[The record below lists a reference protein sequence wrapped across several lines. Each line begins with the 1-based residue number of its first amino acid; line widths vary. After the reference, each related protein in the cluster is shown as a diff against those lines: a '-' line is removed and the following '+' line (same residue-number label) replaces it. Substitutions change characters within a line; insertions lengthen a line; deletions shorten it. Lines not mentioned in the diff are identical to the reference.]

1 MAAVTVEHGGE
12 PTGSGGTPEHA
23 AEHGSHDHGHP
34 PTNTGISNEKLA
46 MWAFLGSE
54 CLLFGALIS
63 TFFLYRDRAPLGTVK
78 PHDLYD
84 IPFTSV
90 SSFILLM
97 SSLTMVLALSAF
109 NAADTRRAMVWLSAT
124 ALLGATFLGGQV
136 YEFTVFIREG
146 MTLKTNPA
154 SSSFYV
160 LTGFH
165 GTHVAL
171 GVLMLLALV
180 IMMKSGRLKPD
191 RAETVEIAGL
201 YWHFVDIVWVIVF
214 TVVYL
219 IEL

>member
-1 MAAVTVEHGGE
+1 MTAVAVETSE
-12 PTGSGGTPEHA
+12 PGHEADAHA
-23 AEHGSHDHGHP
+23 ADAHGHGHP
-34 PTNTGISNEKLA
+34 PTNTGLSNDKVA

-63 TFFLYRDRAPLGTVK
+63 TFFLYRSRAPLGTVK
-78 PHDLYD
+78 PHDVYD

-109 NAADTRRAMVWLSAT
+109 NRADSRRSMVWLSAT
-124 ALLGATFLGGQV
+124 ALLGATFLGGQI

-154 SSSFYV
+154 SSAFYV

-165 GTHVAL
+165 GTHVGI
-171 GVLMLLALV
+171 GVLMLLILV
-180 IMMKSGRLKPD
+180 ILIAKGRLTPA
-191 RAETVEIAGL
+191 RAETIEIAGL
-201 YWHFVDIVWVIVF
+201 YWHFVDVVWVVVF

-219 IEL
+219 LPL

>member
-1 MAAVTVEHGGE
+1 MAAVAVEHGAE
-12 PTGSGGTPEHA
+12 KEPEHG
-23 AEHGSHDHGHP
+23 AEHAEGHAGDHGHP
-34 PTNTGISNEKLA
+34 PTNTGLSNDKVA

-63 TFFLYRDRAPLGTVK
+63 TFFLYRSRAPLGSVK
-78 PHDLYD
+78 PHDVYD

-109 NAADTRRAMVWLSAT
+109 NRADSRRAMVWLSAT

-146 MTLKTNPA
+146 MTMKTNPA

-171 GVLMLLALV
+171 GVLMLLGLV
-180 IMMKSGRLKPD
+180 ILIRAGRLTPE

-201 YWHFVDIVWVIVF
+201 YWHFVDVVWVVVF

-219 IEL
+219 LPL

>member
-1 MAAVTVEHGGE
+1 MAAVAVEHGAE
-12 PTGSGGTPEHA
+12 PAPEHGTGHA
-23 AEHGSHDHGHP
+23 EEHGGDHGHP
-34 PTNTGISNEKLA
+34 PTNTGLSNDKLA

-63 TFFLYRDRAPLGTVK
+63 TFFLYRSRAPLGSVK
-78 PHDLYD
+78 PHDVYD

-109 NAADTRRAMVWLSAT
+109 NKADSRRAVVWLSAT
-124 ALLGATFLGGQV
+124 ALLGATFLGGQI

-146 MTLKTNPA
+146 MTMKTNPA
-154 SSSFYV
+154 SSAFYV

-171 GVLMLLALV
+171 GVLMLLGLV
-180 IMMKSGRLKPD
+180 ILIRAGRLTPE

-201 YWHFVDIVWVIVF
+201 YWHFVDVVWVVVF

-219 IEL
+219 LPL

>member
-1 MAAVTVEHGGE
+1 MAAATVQHAE
-12 PTGSGGTPEHA
+12 PAGSGGT
-23 AEHGSHDHGHP
+23 AEHGDHGGHEHGHP

-63 TFFLYRDRAPLGTVK
+63 TFFLYRSRAPLGTVK
-78 PHDLYD
+78 PHDVYD

-97 SSLTMVLALSAF
+97 SSLTMVLALAAF
-109 NAADTRRAMVWLSAT
+109 NRADTRRAMVWLSAT

-180 IMMKSGRLKPD
+180 ILMRAGRLTPE

-201 YWHFVDIVWVIVF
+201 YWHFVDVVWVVVF

-219 IEL
+219 LPL

>member
-1 MAAVTVEHGGE
+1 MTAVAVETSE
-12 PTGSGGTPEHA
+12 PGHEADAHA
-23 AEHGSHDHGHP
+23 ADAHGHGHP
-34 PTNTGISNEKLA
+34 PTNTGLSNDKVA

-63 TFFLYRDRAPLGTVK
+63 TFFLYRSRAPLGTVK
-78 PHDLYD
+78 PHDVYD

-109 NAADTRRAMVWLSAT
+109 NRADSRRAMVWLSAT
-124 ALLGATFLGGQV
+124 ALLGAVFLGGQI

-146 MTLKTNPA
+146 MTMKTNPA
-154 SSSFYV
+154 SSAFYV

-165 GTHVAL
+165 GTHVGI
-171 GVLMLLALV
+171 GVLMLLILV
-180 IMMKSGRLKPD
+180 ILIAKGRLSPA
-191 RAETVEIAGL
+191 RAETIEIAGL
-201 YWHFVDIVWVIVF
+201 YWHFVDIVWVVVF

-219 IEL
+219 LPL

>member
-1 MAAVTVEHGGE
+1 MAAVAVEHGAE
-12 PTGSGGTPEHA
+12 PAPEHGTGH
-23 AEHGSHDHGHP
+23 AEDHGGDHAHP
-34 PTNTGISNEKLA
+34 PTNTGLSNDKLA

-63 TFFLYRDRAPLGTVK
+63 TFFLYRSRAPLGSVK
-78 PHDLYD
+78 PHDVYD

-109 NAADTRRAMVWLSAT
+109 NKADTRRATVWLSAT
-124 ALLGATFLGGQV
+124 ALLGATFLGGQI

-146 MTLKTNPA
+146 MTMKTNPA

-171 GVLMLLALV
+171 GVLMLLGLV
-180 IMMKSGRLKPD
+180 ILIRAGRLTPE

-201 YWHFVDIVWVIVF
+201 YWHFVDVVWVVVF

-219 IEL
+219 LPL

>member
-1 MAAVTVEHGGE
+1 MDAATLDHG
-12 PTGSGGTPEHA
+12 
-23 AEHGSHDHGHP
+23 AEHDSEEAGHGNEHGHP
-34 PTNTGISNEKLA
+34 PTNTGMSNEKLA
-46 MWAFLGSE
+46 IWAFLGSE

-63 TFFLYRDRAPLGTVK
+63 TFFLYRTRAPLGTVK
-78 PHDLYD
+78 PFDVYD

-109 NAADTRRAMVWLSAT
+109 KRAEVRKATVWLTAT
-124 ALLGATFLGGQV
+124 ALLGATFLGGQI

-146 MTLKTNPA
+146 MTIKTNPA
-154 SSSFYV
+154 SSAFYV

-171 GVLMLLALV
+171 GVFMLLALV
-180 IMMKSGRLKPD
+180 ILIKSGRLTPE

-219 IEL
+219 LPL

>member
-1 MAAVTVEHGGE
+1 MAAVTVEPGADHEPEPGHG
-12 PTGSGGTPEHA
+12 P
-23 AEHGSHDHGHP
+23 AEADHGDHGHL

-63 TFFLYRDRAPLGTVK
+63 TFFLYRSRAPLGSVK
-78 PHDLYD
+78 PHDVYD

-109 NAADTRRAMVWLSAT
+109 NRADTRRATVWLTAT
-124 ALLGATFLGGQV
+124 ALLGATFLGGQI

-154 SSSFYV
+154 SSAFYV

-180 IMMKSGRLKPD
+180 ILIRAGRLTPE
-191 RAETVEIAGL
+191 RAETIEIAGL
-201 YWHFVDIVWVIVF
+201 YWHFVDVVWVVVF

-219 IEL
+219 LPL

>member
-1 MAAVTVEHGGE
+1 MAAVTAEAGTEEEGHGHGDA
-12 PTGSGGTPEHA
+12 SGHE
-23 AEHGSHDHGHP
+23 HP
-34 PTNTGISNEKLA
+34 PTSTGLSNDKVA

-63 TFFLYRDRAPLGTVK
+63 TFFLYRSRAPLGTVK
-78 PHDLYD
+78 PHDVYD

-109 NAADTRRAMVWLSAT
+109 NRADSRRAMVWLSAT

-146 MTLKTNPA
+146 MTMKTNPA

-180 IMMKSGRLKPD
+180 ILIARGRLGPE
-191 RAETVEIAGL
+191 RAEAIEIAGL
-201 YWHFVDIVWVIVF
+201 YWHFVDVVWVVVF

-219 IEL
+219 LPL

>member
-1 MAAVTVEHGGE
+1 MAAVAVEPGTGHADEAEAHG
-12 PTGSGGTPEHA
+12 
-23 AEHGSHDHGHP
+23 DHGHP

-63 TFFLYRDRAPLGTVK
+63 TFFLYRSRAPLGSVK
-78 PHDLYD
+78 PHDVYD

-109 NAADTRRAMVWLSAT
+109 NRADVRRTTIWLSAT
-124 ALLGATFLGGQV
+124 ALLGATFLGGQI

-146 MTLKTNPA
+146 MTMKTNPA

-180 IMMKSGRLKPD
+180 ILIRTGRLTPE
-191 RAETVEIAGL
+191 RAETIEIAGL
-201 YWHFVDIVWVIVF
+201 YWHFVDVVWVVVF

-219 IEL
+219 LPL

>member
-1 MAAVTVEHGGE
+1 MTAAVVEHE
-12 PTGSGGTPEHA
+12 PAAHA
-23 AEHGSHDHGHP
+23 HP
-34 PTNTGISNEKLA
+34 PTSTGVSNEKVA

-63 TFFLYRDRAPLGTVK
+63 TFFLYRDRAPLGTLK
-78 PHDLYD
+78 PHDIYD
-84 IPFTSV
+84 IPFTSG

-109 NAADTRRAMVWLSAT
+109 NRGDHRRSTVWLTTT
-124 ALLGATFLGGQV
+124 AVLGAVFLGGQI
-136 YEFTVFIREG
+136 YEFSVFVREG

-154 SSSFYV
+154 SSAFYV

-165 GTHVAL
+165 GTHVAI

-180 IMMKSGRLKPD
+180 GMIARGKLPQAK
-191 RAETVEIAGL
+191 AEVIEIVGL
-201 YWHFVDIVWVIVF
+201 YWHFVDVVWVVVF

-219 IEL
+219 LPL

>member
-1 MAAVTVEHGGE
+1 MAAVAVEHGAE
-12 PTGSGGTPEHA
+12 PGPEHA
-23 AEHGSHDHGHP
+23 EGHGDHGHP
-34 PTNTGISNEKLA
+34 PTNTGLSNDKVA

-63 TFFLYRDRAPLGTVK
+63 TFFLYRSRAPLGSVK
-78 PHDLYD
+78 PHDVYD

-109 NAADTRRAMVWLSAT
+109 NRADSRRAMVWLSAT
-124 ALLGATFLGGQV
+124 ALLGATFLGGQI

-146 MTLKTNPA
+146 MTMKTNPA

-165 GTHVAL
+165 GTHVGL
-171 GVLMLLALV
+171 GVLMLLGLV
-180 IMMKSGRLKPD
+180 ILIRAGRLTPE

-201 YWHFVDIVWVIVF
+201 YWHFVDIVWVVVF
-214 TVVYL
+214 TVGYL
-219 IEL
+219 LPL